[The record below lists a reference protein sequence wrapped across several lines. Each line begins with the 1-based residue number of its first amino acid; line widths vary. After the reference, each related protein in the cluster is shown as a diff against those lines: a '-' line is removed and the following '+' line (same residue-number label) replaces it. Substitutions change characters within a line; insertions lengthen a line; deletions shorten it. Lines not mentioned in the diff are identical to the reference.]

1 MLASRRQKWI
11 LAALVLSLCV
21 NLFLV
26 GGIFGGHFRAPWGK
40 GDRLP
45 GIIMMTVPDD
55 LKDIV
60 REQFKKS
67 DPETMA
73 TRAAMKEE
81 MKAKRL
87 RIADALAA
95 EPFDPARLEA
105 ELAEMAKAVSE
116 MRSEGHRSIV
126 EIAAGL
132 TPEQR
137 RQWAEGWREMRG
149 H

>member
-1 MLASRRQKWI
+1 MLASRKQKWI

-40 GDRLP
+40 GDRMP
-45 GIIMMTVPDD
+45 GFVMMTVPDD
-55 LKDIV
+55 LKDVI

-67 DPETMA
+67 GPEA
-73 TRAAMKEE
+73 KAAREALKEE
-81 MKAKRL
+81 MKAKRQ

-95 EPFDPARLEA
+95 EPFDRARLEA
-105 ELAEMAKAVSE
+105 ELLDMEKTASAMMS
-116 MRSEGHRSIV
+116 RGHNRIA
-126 EIAAGL
+126 EIATEL